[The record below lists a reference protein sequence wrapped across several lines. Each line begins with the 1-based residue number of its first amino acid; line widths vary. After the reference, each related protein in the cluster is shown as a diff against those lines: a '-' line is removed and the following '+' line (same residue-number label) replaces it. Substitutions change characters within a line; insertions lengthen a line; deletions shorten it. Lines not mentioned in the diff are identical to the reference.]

1 MYGQSRTLCYENGQ
15 QMALHPWLL
24 WLGRLW
30 VLFSVGG
37 GGCGHALGGLI
48 LDRQHYHQ
56 ETLRRRKFSRGAIF
70 GDCGAGWL
78 CAKVARARR
87 EPFIPV
93 WMSSGLPPW
102 SRKRACDS
110 GIIQILVGVQEKKKK
125 KKMDSLFSGIIT
137 TPSHTLWPYKAIW
150 FFSKL
155 LTKIFG

>member
-1 MYGQSRTLCYENGQ
+1 
-15 QMALHPWLL
+15 MA
-24 WLGRLW
+24 GT
-30 VLFSVGG
+30 
-37 GGCGHALGGLI
+37 ALGAVLGGRRRVWTCTWGLI

-125 KKMDSLFSGIIT
+125 KKMDSLVSGIIT